1 MSTWAWIGILAGSCI
16 IVALLTAWW
25 VSKRNRNKVA
35 YMMDA
40 LEDGETNFRFRD
52 NTAMNR
58 ELNRIRTIMDRQSA
72 QNEDVSWSKLFR
84 VITHEMM
91 NTVTPIAALSDALAK
106 DDTLDVKAGLE
117 TISTSSRELIRFVES
132 YRSFTKAA
140 PPVCKTLLVS
150 ELLDRVVRLNE
161 VKAAASNATVTYT
174 VNPPDLLLYADESQL
189 MQVFNNLI
197 KNALEANATEI
208 SIEAGL
214 GSEDRTVIQVR
225 NNGQPVPLRQHEE
238 IFVPFY
244 STKTSGSGIGLSLS
258 RRIMQRHKGSL
269 VLRQSDRQQTVFA
282 LVFP

>member
-1 MSTWAWIGILAGSCI
+1 MSTWVWIGILAGSC
-16 IVALLTAWW
+16 VVTALLTAWW
-25 VSKRNRNKVA
+25 VTSRNRNKVA

-52 NTAMNR
+52 NSAMNR
-58 ELNRIRTIMDRQSA
+58 ELNRIRKIVELQSA
-72 QNEDVSWSKLFR
+72 NNEEISWSKLFR

-106 DDTLDVKAGLE
+106 DDTLDTKAGLE
-117 TISTSSRELIRFVES
+117 TISSSSKELIRFVES
-132 YRSFTKAA
+132 YRTFTKAV

-161 VKAAASNATVTYT
+161 IKAVESNAVITYE
-174 VNPPDLLLYADESQL
+174 VNPPDLMLYADESQL

-197 KNALEANATEI
+197 KNALEANATEVKMVA
-208 SIEAGL
+208 ELDG
-214 GSEDRTVIQVR
+214 EDHTVIRVC
-225 NNGQPVPLRQHEE
+225 NDGAPVPLRQHEE

-244 STKTSGSGIGLSLS
+244 STKPNGNGIGLSLS
-258 RRIMQRHKGSL
+258 RRIMQRHNGSL
-269 VLRQSDRQQTVFA
+269 LLRQSDRHQTVFA

>member
-1 MSTWAWIGILAGSCI
+1 MSTWAWIGILAGSCL
-16 IVALLTAWW
+16 IVALLTALW
-25 VSKRNRNKVA
+25 VSKRNRDKVA
-35 YMMDA
+35 YMMDS

-58 ELNRIRTIMDRQSA
+58 ELNRIRSIVERQSVR
-72 QNEDVSWSKLFR
+72 NEEVSWSKLFR

-117 TISTSSRELIRFVES
+117 TISSSSKELIRFVES
-132 YRSFTKAA
+132 YRTFTKAA

-161 VKAAASNATVTYT
+161 VKAHECNAVFTSAAEPS
-174 VNPPDLLLYADESQL
+174 DLMLYADESQL

-197 KNALEANATEI
+197 KNALEATATEI
-208 SIEAGL
+208 KLEAGL
-214 GSEDRTVIQVR
+214 DSEDRTVIQVR
-225 NNGQPVPLRQHEE
+225 NNGKPVPLRQQEE

-244 STKTSGSGIGLSLS
+244 STKSGGNGIGLSLS
-258 RRIMQRHKGSL
+258 RRIMQRHNGSL
-269 VLRQSDRQQTVFA
+269 VLRQSDRHQTVFA
-282 LVFP
+282 LIFP

>member
-1 MSTWAWIGILAGSCI
+1 MSTWAWIGILAGGCI
-16 IVALLTAWW
+16 VSALFAALW
-25 VSKRNRNKVA
+25 VSKRNREKVA

-52 NTAMNR
+52 NSAMNR
-58 ELNRIRTIMDRQSA
+58 ELNRIRKIVEQQSA
-72 QNEDVSWSKLFR
+72 NNEEISWSKLFR

-106 DDTLDVKAGLE
+106 DDTLDTKAGLE
-117 TISTSSRELIRFVES
+117 TISSSSKELIRFVES
-132 YRSFTKAA
+132 YRTFTKAA

-161 VKAAASNATVTYT
+161 IKAVENNAVITFE
-174 VNPPDLLLYADESQL
+174 VNPPDLMLYADESQL

-208 SIEAGL
+208 QIVAELDG
-214 GSEDRTVIQVR
+214 EDRTVIQVR
-225 NNGQPVPLRQHEE
+225 NNGKPVLLRQQEE

-244 STKTSGSGIGLSLS
+244 STKPNGNGIGLSLS
-258 RRIMQRHKGSL
+258 RRIMQRHNGSL
-269 VLRQSDRQQTVFA
+269 LLRQSDRHQTIFS
-282 LVFP
+282 LIFP

>member
-1 MSTWAWIGILAGSCI
+1 MSTWAWIGILAGGCI
-16 IVALLTAWW
+16 VSALLAALW
-25 VSKRNRNKVA
+25 VSKRNREKVA

-52 NTAMNR
+52 NSAMNR
-58 ELNRIRTIMDRQSA
+58 ELNRIRKIVEQQSA
-72 QNEDVSWSKLFR
+72 NNEEISWSKLFR

-106 DDTLDVKAGLE
+106 DDTLDTKAGLE
-117 TISTSSRELIRFVES
+117 TISSSSKELIRFVES
-132 YRSFTKAA
+132 YRTFTKAA

-161 VKAAASNATVTYT
+161 IKAVENNAVITFE
-174 VNPPDLLLYADESQL
+174 VNPPDLMLYADESQL

-208 SIEAGL
+208 QIVAELDG
-214 GSEDRTVIQVR
+214 EDRTVIQVR
-225 NNGQPVPLRQHEE
+225 NNGKPVLLRQQEE

-244 STKTSGSGIGLSLS
+244 STKPNGNGIGLSLS
-258 RRIMQRHKGSL
+258 RRIMQRHNGSL
-269 VLRQSDRQQTVFA
+269 LLRQSDRHQTIFS
-282 LVFP
+282 LIFP

>member
-1 MSTWAWIGILAGSCI
+1 
-16 IVALLTAWW
+16 
-25 VSKRNRNKVA
+25 
-35 YMMDA
+35 
-40 LEDGETNFRFRD
+40 
-52 NTAMNR
+52 
-58 ELNRIRTIMDRQSA
+58 
-72 QNEDVSWSKLFR
+72 
-84 VITHEMM
+84 
-91 NTVTPIAALSDALAK
+91 
-106 DDTLDVKAGLE
+106 
-117 TISTSSRELIRFVES
+117 
-132 YRSFTKAA
+132 
-140 PPVCKTLLVS
+140 
-150 ELLDRVVRLNE
+150 
-161 VKAAASNATVTYT
+161 
-174 VNPPDLLLYADESQL
+174 

-282 LVFP
+282 LIFP

>member
-25 VSKRNRNKVA
+25 VSKRNRDKVA

-72 QNEDVSWSKLFR
+72 QNEDISWSKLFR

-106 DDTLDVKAGLE
+106 DDSLDVKAGLE
-117 TISTSSRELIRFVES
+117 TISTSSRELVRFVES
-132 YRSFTKAA
+132 YRSFTKAT
-140 PPVCKTLLVS
+140 PPVCKTVLVS

-161 VKAAASNATVTYT
+161 VKATACNATLSYA
-174 VNPPDLLLYADESQL
+174 VNPADLLLYADESQL

-208 SIEAGL
+208 SIVAEL
-214 GSEDRTVIQVR
+214 DSENRTMIQVR

-244 STKTSGSGIGLSLS
+244 STKSNGSGIGLSLS

-269 VLRQSDRQQTVFA
+269 VLRQSDRHQTVFA
-282 LVFP
+282 LIFP